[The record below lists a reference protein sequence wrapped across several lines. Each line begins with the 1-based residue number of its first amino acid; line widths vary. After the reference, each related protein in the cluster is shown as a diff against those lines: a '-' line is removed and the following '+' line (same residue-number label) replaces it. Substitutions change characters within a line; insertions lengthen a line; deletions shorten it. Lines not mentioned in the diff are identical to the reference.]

1 MNFFLQEEMK
11 ECKEMNVVVIMNGMQ
26 KNKALKKRLAKIET
40 NGKEREMKKKIYSK
54 QFLNES
60 ELEVCFR
67 ELIIDLLE
75 SYLVKVFQII

>member
-1 MNFFLQEEMK
+1 MK